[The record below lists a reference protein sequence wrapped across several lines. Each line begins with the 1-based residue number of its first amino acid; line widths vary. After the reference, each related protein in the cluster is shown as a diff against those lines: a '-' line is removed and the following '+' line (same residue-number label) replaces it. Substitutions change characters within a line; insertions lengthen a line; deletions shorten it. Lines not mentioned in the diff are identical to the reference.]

1 MKARWFPW
9 VITANLFYEGD
20 AYEKSYTILLHVDML
35 LFITSCSK
43 TVDETSSINRY
54 AFSPIV
60 AEQVQKIEMRKSK
73 NDCKIVTRQQD
84 IQSCVSTINAFEKTY
99 FVTEP
104 KGGWDILITIFFQ
117 RNSMQISCSKN
128 ELSVQNQYYKVSP
141 SLLSTLMQLYD
152 RLPNHESAS
161 TLE

>member
-1 MKARWFPW
+1 MKKA
-9 VITANLFYEGD
+9 ILFC
-20 AYEKSYTILLHVDML
+20 SML
-35 LFITSCSK
+35 TCCFFITSCSK

-73 NDCKIVTRQQD
+73 TDCKIVTRQQD

-117 RNSMQISCSKN
+117 WNSMQISCSKN

>member
-1 MKARWFPW
+1 MKKA
-9 VITANLFYEGD
+9 ILFC
-20 AYEKSYTILLHVDML
+20 SML
-35 LFITSCSK
+35 TCCFFITSCSK

-104 KGGWDILITIFFQ
+104 KGRVGYTDNNIL
-117 RNSMQISCSKN
+117 SA
-128 ELSVQNQYYKVSP
+128 ELHANILFKK
-141 SLLSTLMQLYD
+141 
-152 RLPNHESAS
+152 
-161 TLE
+161 